1 MRIDMSEPPPP
12 PRWPEGIAVR
22 GPRPGEE
29 PAVHEAMEEAFADH
43 WEHRPV
49 PFDRWLHD
57 YRTHPGYDPGLW
69 FLAVD
74 GDDIAGGVICERFT
88 SEEPDCGWV
97 DDVAVRRPWRRRG
110 VALAL
115 LLHAFGEL
123 YGRGIRKAALT
134 VDSDSPT
141 GATVLYERAGMRVER
156 SIDVFGKEI
165 IPAST
170 AGSVLAGSPV
180 IPGV

>member
-1 MRIDMSEPPPP
+1 
-12 PRWPEGIAVR
+12 
-22 GPRPGEE
+22 
-29 PAVHEAMEEAFADH
+29 MEEAFGDH

-57 YRTHPGYDPGLW
+57 HRTHPGYDPGLW
-69 FLAVD
+69 FLAVE

-88 SEEPDCGWV
+88 SEQPDCAWV

-115 LLHAFGEL
+115 LLHAFGVL
-123 YGRGIRKAALT
+123 YRRGIRKAALT

-141 GATVLYERAGMRVER
+141 GATGLYERAGMRVER

-165 IPAST
+165 VPAST
-170 AGSVLAGSPV
+170 GASGPAGSLVT
-180 IPGV
+180 PGA